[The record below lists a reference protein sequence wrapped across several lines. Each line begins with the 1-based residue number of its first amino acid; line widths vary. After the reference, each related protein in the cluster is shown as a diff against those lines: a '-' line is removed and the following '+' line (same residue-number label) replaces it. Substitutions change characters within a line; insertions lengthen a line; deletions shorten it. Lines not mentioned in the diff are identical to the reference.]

1 MELAELK
8 SQFHQLIDQINDRS
22 MMEQFFDAMSQSL
35 RSDGAVWS
43 SLSQD
48 QKEGVI
54 KAYEESKNA
63 GDLISLNELKAK
75 YAKWS

>member
-35 RSDGAVWS
+35 HADGALWS
-43 SLSQD
+43 SLSQY
-48 QKEGVI
+48 QQEGIINAHV
-54 KAYEESKNA
+54 ESKDD